1 MRKKVLVLAAL
12 LLLGG
17 CDEVSGEKQISDL
30 VPVSNA
36 QYLHKNAIYLPDGY
50 GLQFSGWLRNY
61 SLTTNEKGSFDRYIF
76 EFTDELMAIEGALYA
91 VLGKQGY
98 VRRVRKEQ
106 PGLLVVSYIKKGV
119 SPVTMSYETL
129 KLGPDSQAKTR
140 LRVTWK
146 NS

>member
-1 MRKKVLVLAAL
+1 MRNKALVLGVL

-17 CDEVSGEKQISDL
+17 CSEVSGDKQATAA

-36 QYLHKNAIYLPDGY
+36 QYLHKNAIYLPDGF
-50 GLQFSGWLRNY
+50 GLEFSGWLRNY
-61 SLTTNEKGSFDRYIF
+61 TLVINEKGSFDRYVF

-91 VLGKQGY
+91 VIGKQGY
-98 VRRVRKEQ
+98 VRRLRKEQ

-119 SPVTMSYETL
+119 NPVTMSYETL
-129 KLGPDSQAKTR
+129 KPTPDSQAKTR

-146 NS
+146 NG